1 MSEEQNCSIP
11 QRNIFNNLLLTRDTR
26 RYSKDKNTHF
36 YIMKID
42 QEKTSDKID
51 QKFLYKTMSKMG
63 FSQTFINFIKILYKN
78 NTSTITNNGYLSKQ
92 VQIQRGLRQGCPL
105 SLPLYV
111 IQGEVT
117 TTNINQ
123 VRYIKR
129 IKIPS
134 HTKEIKISQYAD
146 DSNFLLTDQKSVE
159 KVITFFQNLNK
170 ASGVTINLDKTKISP
185 INTDQINYLQNQLP
199 DITIKDR
206 YQTIKTLG
214 IFFVKV

>member
-1 MSEEQNCSIP
+1 M
-11 QRNIFNNLLLTRDTR
+11 
-26 RYSKDKNTHF
+26 
-36 YIMKID
+36 
-42 QEKTSDKID
+42 
-51 QKFLYKTMSKMG
+51 
-63 FSQTFINFIKILYKN
+63 
-78 NTSTITNNGYLSKQ
+78 
-92 VQIQRGLRQGCPL
+92 
-105 SLPLYV
+105 

-123 VRYIKR
+123 VRYIKG
-129 IKIPS
+129 IKRPS

-206 YQTIKTLG
+206 YQTKTLG